1 MTHPFVPVPE
11 SLMAVWSDDS
21 IPHRQHTAI
30 SSSCTYGNSRIIP
43 KAGPDPTASG
53 YLYRGPTDSFRRC
66 VETGQLHVKQQG
78 TLLDSA
84 LCYDNTSPQPLYSLL
99 CHHPDGERNA
109 MKNLQHRVIAV
120 RSKEDIQKQDR
131 AMFIHQFV

>member
-84 LCYDNTSPQPLYSLL
+84 LCYDNTSPQPLYCAIIQTAS
-99 CHHPDGERNA
+99 A
-109 MKNLQHRVIAV
+109 ML
-120 RSKEDIQKQDR
+120 
-131 AMFIHQFV
+131 